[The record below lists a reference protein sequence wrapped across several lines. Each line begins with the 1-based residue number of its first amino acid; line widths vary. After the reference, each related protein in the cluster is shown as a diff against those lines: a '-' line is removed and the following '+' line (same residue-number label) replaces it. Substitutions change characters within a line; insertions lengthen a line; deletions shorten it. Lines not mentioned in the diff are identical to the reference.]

1 MSKYSK
7 IKQIFD
13 IGRNSFFLRSKDRSR
28 THDQKSNSMLCV
40 KYDSNLIHSEFSICT
55 RTAKVKLIS
64 TIKLGIKL
72 ILRKLILSCSY
83 EAMMTD
89 WVANKTSKFYHCMA
103 VLCCAVVQTSH
114 AVQSRPLQCTNE
126 DRTIQQSEYISV
138 NHFAEKTCC
147 NLIID
152 IYFAWL
158 TLCARFGSLHETNE
172 RQATILGIIT
182 S

>member
-1 MSKYSK
+1 MCQIRISISQITISKKKRGISLKKTNLKSETKCKQK
-7 IKQIFD
+7 IPIQKQVV
-13 IGRNSFFLRSKDRSR
+13 
-28 THDQKSNSMLCV
+28 LCV

-72 ILRKLILSCSY
+72 ILRKLILSYPSY

-103 VLCCAVVQTSH
+103 VLSCAVVQTSH

-126 DRTIQQSEYISV
+126 DRTIQ
-138 NHFAEKTCC
+138 
-147 NLIID
+147 
-152 IYFAWL
+152 
-158 TLCARFGSLHETNE
+158 
-172 RQATILGIIT
+172 
-182 S
+182 